1 MHIIVPDNLDQIG
14 LDMLASTP
22 GITFEAAKKMP
33 RADLMGRGA
42 GVDALIIRSA
52 TTVDEAMFDALPN
65 LKAVARAG
73 VGVDNVDLDLATQ
86 RGVVVMNAPDGNT
99 IATAEQTMAEMLA
112 LARHLPQAY
121 LSMKEGKWDRTS
133 FMGIELRGKTLGIVG
148 FGRVGQAVAKRAL
161 AFEMNVIAFDPFPN
175 AEAAKALGVPF
186 VGLDDL
192 FAQSDF
198 ITLHAVSTPESK
210 NMINAANIAKMKDG
224 VRIINVARGS
234 LIHEAD
240 LAEAIK
246 SGKVAGAALD
256 VFAEEPPPAE
266 NPLVGLPGVIHT
278 PHLGASTLEAQNEVA
293 VQAVNNLLNAI
304 LKQEYRNVVNPG
316 VLAKL
321 GQ

>member
-1 MHIIVPDNLDQIG
+1 
-14 LDMLASTP
+14 
-22 GITFEAAKKMP
+22 
-33 RADLMGRGA
+33 
-42 GVDALIIRSA
+42 
-52 TTVDEAMFDALPN
+52 
-65 LKAVARAG
+65 
-73 VGVDNVDLDLATQ
+73 
-86 RGVVVMNAPDGNT
+86 
-99 IATAEQTMAEMLA
+99 
-112 LARHLPQAY
+112 
-121 LSMKEGKWDRTS
+121 
-133 FMGIELRGKTLGIVG
+133 
-148 FGRVGQAVAKRAL
+148 
-161 AFEMNVIAFDPFPN
+161 
-175 AEAAKALGVPF
+175 
-186 VGLDDL
+186 
-192 FAQSDF
+192 
-198 ITLHAVSTPESK
+198 
-210 NMINAANIAKMKDG
+210 MINAANIAKMKDG

>member
-1 MHIIVPDNLDQIG
+1 VHIIVPDNLDQIG